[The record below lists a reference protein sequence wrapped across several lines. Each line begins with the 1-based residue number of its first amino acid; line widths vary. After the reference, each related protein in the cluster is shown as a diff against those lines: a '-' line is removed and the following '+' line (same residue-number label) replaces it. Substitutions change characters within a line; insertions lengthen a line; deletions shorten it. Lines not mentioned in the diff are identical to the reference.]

1 MRIFACSI
9 KGGDEL
15 LDLLWTGESKIV
27 SSESGTL
34 PLLAVKA
41 VRDRVGEWIGVESG
55 EVAGEVSW
63 EVVCE
68 MLVIALLGGVAW
80 SVLEDFWP
88 SLPPE

>member
-1 MRIFACSI
+1 MVLACSI

-15 LDLLWTGESKIV
+15 LDLLRTGESKIV
-27 SSESGTL
+27 SSESGSL
-34 PLLAVKA
+34 PWLAARA
-41 VRDRVGEWIGVESG
+41 VRDLVGEWIGVESG
-55 EVAGEVSW
+55 EVAGEVAW

-68 MLVIALLGGVAW
+68 MLVIALLGGVTW